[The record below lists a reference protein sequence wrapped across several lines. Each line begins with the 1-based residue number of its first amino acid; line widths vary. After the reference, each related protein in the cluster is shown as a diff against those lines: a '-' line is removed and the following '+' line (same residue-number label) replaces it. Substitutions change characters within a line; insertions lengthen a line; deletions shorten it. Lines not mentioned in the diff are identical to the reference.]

1 MDDKNIISNNKIR
14 CHGCI
19 YFYITF
25 KKERPWGCKK
35 FGFISKFMP
44 SSEVYN
50 TTGTECA
57 YRIDK
62 NLNNKIL

>member
-1 MDDKNIISNNKIR
+1 MNDKKIILNNKIK

-19 YFYITF
+19 NFYITF

-44 SSEVYN
+44 STEVYN
-50 TTGTECA
+50 TTGTELSL
-57 YRIDK
+57 IH
-62 NLNNKIL
+62 I

>member
-1 MDDKNIISNNKIR
+1 MNDKKIILNNKIR

-19 YFYITF
+19 NFYITY

-44 SSEVYN
+44 SSEVFN

-57 YRIDK
+57 YRSDH